1 MAVNIY
7 VLQINIYI
15 YRYVRSIYLSIYLSI
30 CLVGDIPIYPSE
42 KYDFISWDDDIP
54 N

>member
-1 MAVNIY
+1 MCY
-7 VLQINIYI
+7 KYKYIYI
-15 YRYVRSIYLSIYLSI
+15 DMFDLSIYLSI